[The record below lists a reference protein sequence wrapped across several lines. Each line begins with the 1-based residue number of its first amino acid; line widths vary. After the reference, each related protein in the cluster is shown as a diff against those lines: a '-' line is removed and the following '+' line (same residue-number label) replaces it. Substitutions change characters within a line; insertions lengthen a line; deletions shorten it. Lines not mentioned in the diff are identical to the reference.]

1 MGNAYFDW
9 KERVVYA
16 PEGPKPQAMVETE
29 KAKVVVAGLEAGQR
43 VPEHPESMGVYY
55 FVEGEGVMVVDG
67 ECYEVSPGSIVV
79 ASQGAVRGVEALT
92 RLVFVATRVK

>member
-1 MGNAYFDW
+1 MENVYFDW
-9 KERVVYA
+9 KEWVVYA
-16 PEGPKPQAMVETE
+16 PDGPKPQAMVETE
-29 KAKVVVAGLEAGQR
+29 KAKVVVAGLEAGQK

-67 ECYEVSPGSIVV
+67 ERYEVGPGSIVI

>member
-1 MGNAYFDW
+1 MQNVYFDW
-9 KERVVYA
+9 KEWVVYA
-16 PEGPKPQAMVETE
+16 PDGPKPQAMVETE

-67 ECYEVSPGSIVV
+67 ESYDVAPGSIVV
-79 ASQGAVRGVEALT
+79 ASQGAIRGVEALT

>member
-1 MGNAYFDW
+1 MENVRFDW
-9 KERVVYA
+9 KEWVVYA
-16 PEGPKPQAMVETE
+16 PDGPKPQAMVETE
-29 KAKVVVAGLEAGQR
+29 KVKVVVAGLEAGQK

-67 ECYEVSPGSIVV
+67 ERYGVSPRSIIV